1 MLLVLRSLMGWALG
15 RVYVGCLLG
24 ISDVVCCSWDSRHY
38 GRCARG
44 RGGSVL
50 EISWL
55 CTRTISFAT
64 NSYPIMIFVLDG
76 HILSVSNG
84 TAMSTL
90 SRCIIVASYY
100 IYV

>member
-1 MLLVLRSLMGWALG
+1 MLLVLSSLISWALW

-24 ISDVVCCSWDSRHY
+24 ISDV
-38 GRCARG
+38 
-44 RGGSVL
+44 
-50 EISWL
+50 WL
-55 CTRTISFAT
+55 CTRTMSFVAD
-64 NSYPIMIFVLDG
+64 SYPIVIFVLDG